1 MDNDTGANTGIDRV
15 ITCGARW
22 GESANSYKD
31 LMLNNGVCVLAS
43 GHGSIGLFRSIG
55 EGDLIALKEGRKIIA
70 LGKPKLNIHSK
81 TAERHETNWLD
92 FLNNTLKLN
101 LSTEQ
106 QEAKEAEF
114 GFSVYEEIDVII
126 IEEWVILDTPIY
138 YPLIQGTVTIRDE
151 AVKKECIKRFNE
163 LGTNTKEHKT
173 RVIEYHL
180 KNAQH
185 LFSQYS
191 VMSDDNENKAPLVK
205 ELLNSINIILTY
217 EPENKIAK
225 QMNDSI
231 NKIDPLLKANSK
243 ELSKIYNRKA
253 NFLLLNN
260 IVYIVFFIATLVVFI
275 YYSFCH
281 ITTFDINSIT
291 RDNLIVFIV
300 TKGFIAS
307 SMILSVFWIA
317 RFLNKRIHE
326 NVYLIEEYEYK
337 ALIFDSLQNLK
348 VVFEKDIPDD
358 LFRDIMNKI
367 IENPAVNLLKIQN
380 AKSDIS
386 HKNIKEIAET
396 LNDVKKVANP

>member
-1 MDNDTGANTGIDRV
+1 M
-15 ITCGARW
+15 
-22 GESANSYKD
+22 
-31 LMLNNGVCVLAS
+31 
-43 GHGSIGLFRSIG
+43 
-55 EGDLIALKEGRKIIA
+55 
-70 LGKPKLNIHSK
+70 
-81 TAERHETNWLD
+81 
-92 FLNNTLKLN
+92 
-101 LSTEQ
+101 
-106 QEAKEAEF
+106 
-114 GFSVYEEIDVII
+114 
-126 IEEWVILDTPIY
+126 
-138 YPLIQGTVTIRDE
+138 
-151 AVKKECIKRFNE
+151 
-163 LGTNTKEHKT
+163 
-173 RVIEYHL
+173 IEYHL

-205 ELLNSINIILTY
+205 ELLNSINIILNY

-231 NKIDPLLKANSK
+231 NKIDPLLKVKSK

-367 IENPAVNLLKIQN
+367 IENPAVNLLKIKN